1 MNSIELKNVTKTYKI
16 YKKPLNR
23 VVDALFNTK
32 KYDEYNALK
41 GISLEIEEGEAVG
54 VLGKNGAGKSTLLKI
69 LTGVTTPTSGDVIV
83 RGKIAAI
90 LELNSGFDE
99 ELTGRENIFLKG
111 TILGYSKDEMK
122 SKLDEIISFADIG
135 KYMEQPV
142 RTYSSGM
149 KSRLGF
155 AIAVNTDPDILII
168 DEALSVGDD
177 IFKTKCLAKMT
188 EFRKAGKTIFFVS
201 HSLFTVKSFC
211 TKCAWIKDGE
221 LVEYGKTGKVAASY
235 ENYLREEKSKQ
246 NIAIK
251 DKSNGEAMERRDYI
265 GISKFKFKN
274 KDSIFDYK
282 EDIEYSFVYDVKKK
296 MDGLKWSFTIW
307 DAEGRELYSSDKM
320 GNDYIVKNSLG
331 KHEITINIKDV
342 NLLPGKYMISGEV
355 RDAVGMIYVGYAN
368 KRPFTIKSDSYDG
381 SGVIYLNHELVS
393 NNSLEGVST

>member
-111 TILGYSKDEMK
+111 TILGYSKDEIK
-122 SKLDEIISFADIG
+122 SKLDEIITFADIG
-135 KYMEQPV
+135 KYMDQPV

-201 HSLFTVKSFC
+201 HSIFTVKSFC

-221 LVEYGKTGKVAASY
+221 LVDYGDTGNVVAKY
-235 ENYLREEKSKQ
+235 ETFLKEEKAKL
-246 NIAIK
+246 K
-251 DKSNGEAMERRDYI
+251 KSYVEA
-265 GISKFKFKN
+265 
-274 KDSIFDYK
+274 DSITLKDYMEVKEFGFYNQKNSVIYGDDLRFSFDY
-282 EDIEYSFVYDVKKK
+282 YVKKP
-296 MDGLKWSFTIW
+296 MDGLKWSFTIR
-307 DAEGRELYSSDKM
+307 DSEKKEIYSTDKM
-320 GNDYIVKNSLG
+320 GQEYLIENSIG
-331 KHEITINIKDV
+331 KHHMSISIKNIK
-342 NLLPGKYMISGEV
+342 LLPGKYYLSGEL
-355 RDAVGMIYVGYAN
+355 RDGEGLIYVGHSN
-368 KRPFTIKSDSYDG
+368 KRPFDVISLDDSYLG
-381 SGVIYLNHELVS
+381 SGIVYLEHEVVE
-393 NNSLEGVST
+393 NR